1 MEKHYKKILKDTEDR
16 VFSRLR
22 IQELDEKS
30 PWYGGFYDRDRIVQ
44 AKYAIIC
51 VEPMIT
57 LYCNPDSRYYRS
69 SLLAQRAELGLSYI
83 RSVQHENGLFDYVT
97 CNFFSAPDT
106 AFCIG
111 FFIPLYE
118 YLSKKEERTG
128 QEEDFLRKVGEIV
141 HDGAYGLLEGG
152 FHTPNHRWAI
162 ASTLAK
168 CGMLFGDKKLAES
181 AEIYLKEGIDCN
193 ADGEFAEK
201 SAGNYNSVNND
212 AMLMLSDAT
221 GDAQYEQHTI
231 RNLHMML
238 TYWEP
243 DGSIFT
249 ANSTRFDKD
258 RLVYPLSYYME
269 YLAMGMKYDIPEFLG
284 MCNTIFDI
292 IEEKKI

>member
-1 MEKHYKKILKDTEDR
+1 
-16 VFSRLR
+16 
-22 IQELDEKS
+22 
-30 PWYGGFYDRDRIVQ
+30 
-44 AKYAIIC
+44 
-51 VEPMIT
+51 
-57 LYCNPDSRYYRS
+57 
-69 SLLAQRAELGLSYI
+69 
-83 RSVQHENGLFDYVT
+83 
-97 CNFFSAPDT
+97 
-106 AFCIG
+106 
-111 FFIPLYE
+111 
-118 YLSKKEERTG
+118 
-128 QEEDFLRKVGEIV
+128 
-141 HDGAYGLLEGG
+141 
-152 FHTPNHRWAI
+152 
-162 ASTLAK
+162 
-168 CGMLFGDKKLAES
+168 MLFGDKKLAES

-212 AMLMLSDAT
+212 AMLMLSDAF

-284 MCNTIFDI
+284 DVQYDF
-292 IEEKKI
+292 